1 MTDKYCYCVLVLG
14 LVSSISSKWLCW
26 LVDVSSSLGSGRVS
40 KAKGDKKEMIN
51 DNPASIVDQLKVQQV
66 LNCASDES
74 QDFCQGQQT
83 FQPKV
88 TSWENI
94 HESHLCAIVWP
105 TGRRRKERMEED
117 KSM

>member
-14 LVSSISSKWLCW
+14 LVSSNSSKWLCW

-66 LNCASDES
+66 LTVH
-74 QDFCQGQQT
+74 QT
-83 FQPKV
+83 SLKISAKV
-88 TSWENI
+88 SKLFN
-94 HESHLCAIVWP
+94 P
-105 TGRRRKERMEED
+105 R
-117 KSM
+117 